1 MTCVFNGGITPFR
14 YFDHTEGGD
23 RKMLRTGIP
32 WLLWAFAF
40 WGSLKI
46 SNAPILQEH
55 SVCGVWGCG
64 PPTNALLACHLGW
77 MVFLAPSIPL
87 AFRFLA
93 KRPGMFR
100 VFWWVLCSVGIAG
113 LVSTGIYELM
123 TWYPSASTLAR
134 SYLLR
139 RWAFAVVTLTD
150 FPMLQLLLYGMAGL
164 GWQKYSCIRR
174 NFGLQSSNVLPVA
187 ADSSALN

>member
-1 MTCVFNGGITPFR
+1 MI
-14 YFDHTEGGD
+14 
-23 RKMLRTGIP
+23 RTGIP

-40 WGSLKI
+40 WSTLKI

-87 AFRFLA
+87 AFRLLA
-93 KRPGMFR
+93 KWPRVFS
-100 VFWWVLCSVGIAG
+100 VFWWVLCGVGVAG
-113 LVSTGIYELM
+113 LVSTGIHELM
-123 TWYPSASTLAR
+123 TWYPNASALAR
-134 SYLLR
+134 SYFSR

-150 FPMLQLLLYGMAGL
+150 FPMLQLLLYGVAGL
-164 GWQKYSCIRR
+164 GWQKYLCIRQ
-174 NFGLQSSNVLPVA
+174 NSTLQRPNVLPVA
-187 ADSSALN
+187 ADSSDLN